1 MPYFGGIESKAD
13 VSFVCGKHTFSF
25 KIKEII
31 MRKSF
36 IAMACVSA
44 LAAAGAVSAADVQ
57 LYGAIDSYVR
67 VNHQTGKTDVSLNS
81 GGASASYFGFQGTE
95 DLSNGM
101 QVAFKLESG
110 YLSDNGTYAQ
120 SFAGNTS
127 RIFHRE
133 SWVALRGP
141 WGHIGFGRQYTPH
154 FLTWAM
160 SDVNGL
166 SLGTASS
173 PFFYPHRTATMGGD
187 DPTID
192 DLVRRSNSIFYATP
206 NMNGFTGYAFASL
219 SENDGKSSTR
229 GNVYNLALQYVNG
242 PLFLMGSALYQKF
255 DIQNHPDLGANVVAF
270 PDGQVG
276 IGDAGRNKRG
286 GAQYYE
292 LAASYD
298 FGFTKP
304 AIQLEYKKGNGAEA
318 VAINDPSMKVKF
330 GDVFIGQIGTTTPMF
345 GGRLNTTAAYLHDFD
360 NDDADGYSVGIRYD
374 YNLSKRTM
382 LYVGIE
388 ALWNDKN
395 AQRSIEAGP
404 DSSWHVGT
412 TKPGH
417 DVQQFFMGIN
427 HKF

>member
-1 MPYFGGIESKAD
+1 
-13 VSFVCGKHTFSF
+13 
-25 KIKEII
+25 
-31 MRKSF
+31 MRKSL
-36 IAMACVSA
+36 IAMACMSA
-44 LAAAGAVSAADVQ
+44 LVAAGTASAADVQ
-57 LYGAIDSYVR
+57 IYGAIDSYVR
-67 VNHQTGKTDVSLNS
+67 VNHESGKTSASLNS
-81 GGASASYFGFQGTE
+81 GGASGSYFGFQGSE
-95 DLSNGM
+95 DLANGM

-120 SFAGNTS
+120 SFAGNNN

-160 SDVNGL
+160 TDVNGL

-187 DPTID
+187 DPAYD
-192 DLVRRSNSIFYATP
+192 DLVRRSNSIFWATP
-206 NMNGFTGYAFASL
+206 TAAGFTGYLFASFG
-219 SENDGKSSTR
+219 EDDGKSSTR
-229 GNVYNLALQYVNG
+229 GNVYNAALQYVNG
-242 PLFLMGSALYQKF
+242 PLFVMGSVLYQKF
-255 DIQNHPDLGANVVAF
+255 DKLNSTGGHAIIDPT
-270 PDGQVG
+270 GQQG
-276 IGDAGRNKRG
+276 IGDAGRSNRG
-286 GAQYYE
+286 AAQYFE

-304 AIQLEYKKGNGAEA
+304 AIQLEYKKGSGAETYLVNPVTKA
-318 VAINDPSMKVKF
+318 STDKKIKF

-360 NDDADGYSVGIRYD
+360 NDNSDGYSVGVRYD

-382 LYVGIE
+382 LYAGIE
-388 ALWNDKN
+388 ALWNDSN
-395 AQRSIEAGP
+395 AQRAIEAGP

>member
-1 MPYFGGIESKAD
+1 MK
-13 VSFVCGKHTFSF
+13 
-25 KIKEII
+25 
-31 MRKSF
+31 KSL
-36 IAMACVSA
+36 IAMACLSA
-44 LAAAGAVSAADVQ
+44 LVAAGTASAADVQ
-57 LYGAIDSYVR
+57 IYGAIDSYVS
-67 VNHQTGKTDVSLNS
+67 VNHESGKTSVGLNS
-81 GGASASYFGFQGTE
+81 GGASGSYFGFQGTE
-95 DLSNGM
+95 DLASGM
-101 QVAFKLESG
+101 QVAFKLEAG

-120 SFAGNTS
+120 SFAGNTN
-127 RIFHRE
+127 RLFHRE
-133 SWVALRGP
+133 SWLALRGP

-160 SDVNGL
+160 TDVNGL

-187 DPTID
+187 DPMYD
-192 DLVRRSNSIFYATP
+192 DLVRRSNSIFYASP
-206 NMNGFTGYAFASL
+206 SFNGLTGYLFASFG
-219 SENDGKSSTR
+219 EDDGKSSTR
-229 GNVYNLALQYVNG
+229 GNVYNGALQYVNG
-242 PLFLMGSALYQKF
+242 PLFVMGSYLYQKF
-255 DIQNHPDLGANVVAF
+255 DINHHPDLGANAIAF
-270 PDGQVG
+270 TDGQVG
-276 IGDAGRNKRG
+276 IGDAGRTNRG
-286 GAQYYE
+286 AAQYFE

-304 AIQLEYKKGNGAEA
+304 AIQLEYKKGNGAETYL
-318 VAINDPSMKVKF
+318 IDPVSGPTDKKIKY

-360 NDDADGYSVGIRYD
+360 NDDADGYSVGVRFD

-382 LYVGIE
+382 VYVGIE

-395 AQRSIEAGP
+395 AQRAIEAGP